1 MFIFVYTQGQSIT
14 DRIATFV
21 MTTTQEKALRKNN
34 PKGFTLS
41 ISQRI
46 LGGFAILIFFFMFNS
61 IFSLITLRDS
71 AAITKNS
78 YNVVNPSLEEIR
90 NFKLLVTQSRMY
102 TISWIYSRT
111 SDEDK
116 DSLRKIHNDYPEF
129 KDNLMQLQTNWENKQ
144 LAKILDNVFSN
155 FEKLQ
160 KIQKEE
166 IMNKIVEFDDY
177 EDLMTTSVA
186 SEIVESQIFPLYKNI
201 IAQLDQ
207 IARQKKKET
216 EDSQKNLIESIQRQ
230 QLLTIILAVFSVIVG
245 LSAYFITRRNIVDP
259 IKYINSVFV
268 KLGTGELP
276 SEQNYPFKRDEIGEM
291 ADSAGKLINGLRETS
306 RFAENIGKG
315 NYQASF
321 QPLSKQDVLGNA
333 LLEMRDNLAK
343 VAEEDR
349 RRNWSTT
356 GLALFGELVGKKATD
371 LKNLSDLIISNL
383 VKYVDANQGGL
394 FIVEDADGH
403 IDKEIFMTLASCYA
417 WDSKKYLEQRVYRG
431 DGLTG
436 QAWQEG
442 ATIHLTEIPNDYV
455 SITSGLGESNPNSL
469 LIVPLKLNEEVF
481 GVVELASFNIF
492 EEYKVK
498 FVENIAE
505 SIASAIASVKTTER
519 TNRLLDE
526 STMMTEQMKSQE
538 EEMRQNMEELQ
549 ATQESTEKAQYE
561 AKEVSELLELT
572 HLVIKTDTRFFI
584 TSANELTESKLQ
596 YESAELKGMAI
607 EHVFESYDKVEYA
620 KSRLT
625 KGHKYSEFM
634 YLNTKSE
641 DRVIVRVNA
650 AAIKNEKGKIQ
661 HYLFLLND
669 ISGINAEIV

>member
-1 MFIFVYTQGQSIT
+1 MVKNIEEKSSQSI
-14 DRIATFV
+14 R
-21 MTTTQEKALRKNN
+21 NN
-34 PKGFTLS
+34 KGFSLS

-46 LGGFAILIFFFMFNS
+46 LVGFAILIFFFMFNAT
-61 IFSLITLRDS
+61 FSLITLRNS
-71 AAITKNS
+71 ATITQTS

-90 NFKLLVTQSRMY
+90 DFKLMVTQSRMY
-102 TISWIYSRT
+102 TISWINSRT
-111 SDEDK
+111 SEEDK
-116 DSLRKIHNDYPEF
+116 DSLRKIHNDFPEF
-129 KDNLMQLQTNWENKQ
+129 KDNLMQLQAKWENKQ
-144 LAKILDNVFSN
+144 LARTLDIVFAD

-177 EDLMTTSVA
+177 EDLMTSTIA
-186 SEIVESQIFPLYKNI
+186 REIVENQIFPLYKDI
-201 IAQLDQ
+201 ITKLEQIAQ
-207 IARQKKKET
+207 QKKKET
-216 EDSQKNLIESIQRQ
+216 EASQKKLLTSIQQ
-230 QLLTIILAVFSVIVG
+230 QQVITIVLAILSVMVG
-245 LSAYFITRRNIVDP
+245 LIAYFITRKNIVNP
-259 IKYINSVFV
+259 IKYINNVFV

-276 SEQNYPFKRDEIGEM
+276 SEQNYPFKNDEIGEM
-291 ADSAGKLINGLRETS
+291 ADSADKLVTGLRETS

-321 QPLSKQDVLGNA
+321 KPLSNNDVLGNA

-383 VKYVDANQGGL
+383 VKYVEANQGGL
-394 FIVEDADGH
+394 FIVED
-403 IDKEIFMTLASCYA
+403 IDEHDQDEPFMSLASCYA

-442 ATIHLTEIPNDYV
+442 STIRLTEIPHDYV
-455 SITSGLGESNPNSL
+455 MITSGLGESNPNSL

-481 GVVELASFNIF
+481 GVVELASFNVF
-492 EEYKVK
+492 EDYEVT

-561 AKEVSELLELT
+561 AREVSELLELT

-584 TSANELTESKLQ
+584 TSANELTEAKLH
-596 YESAELKGMAI
+596 YEAAELKGMAI

-620 KSRLT
+620 KARLA

-641 DRVIVRVNA
+641 DKVMVKVNA
-650 AAIKNEKGKIQ
+650 AAIKNEKGKVQ

>member
-1 MFIFVYTQGQSIT
+1 MTDITQKPT
-14 DRIATFV
+14 KKR
-21 MTTTQEKALRKNN
+21 RN
-34 PKGFTLS
+34 KGFTLS

-46 LGGFAILIFFFMFNS
+46 LAGFAILIFFFMSNAT
-61 IFSLITLRDS
+61 FSLITLRDS

-102 TISWIYSRT
+102 TISWISSRT
-111 SDEDK
+111 SDDDK
-116 DSLRKIHNDYPEF
+116 DSLKKIHNDYPEF
-129 KDNLMQLQTNWENKQ
+129 KDKLVQLQSKWENKQ
-144 LAKILDNVFSN
+144 LAKTLDQVFTN
-155 FEKLQ
+155 FERLQ

-177 EDLMTTSVA
+177 EDLITTSVA
-186 SEIVESQIFPLYKNI
+186 SEIVDSQIFPLYKKI

-207 IARQKKKET
+207 IALQKKKET
-216 EDSQKNLIESIQRQ
+216 ENSQKDLIDSIKNQ
-230 QLLTIILAVFSVIVG
+230 QLLTIILAVLSVMVG
-245 LSAYFITRRNIVDP
+245 LGAYFITRRNIVDP

-276 SEQNYPFKRDEIGEM
+276 SEQGYPFKKDEIGEM
-291 ADSAGKLINGLRETS
+291 ADSAGKLVNGLRETS
-306 RFAENIGKG
+306 RFAESIGKG

-321 QPLSKQDVLGNA
+321 TPLSDKDVLGNA

-356 GLALFGELVGKKATD
+356 GLARFGELVGKKATD

-383 VKYVDANQGGL
+383 VKYVEANQGGL
-394 FIVEDADGH
+394 FIVEDLDNKS
-403 IDKEIFMTLASCYA
+403 DEMYMSLVSCYA
-417 WDSKKYLEQRVYRG
+417 WDSKKYLEKRVYRG

-442 ATIHLTEIPNDYV
+442 ETIHLTEIPNDYV
-455 SITSGLGESNPNSL
+455 SITSGLGEANPRSL

-481 GVVELASFNIF
+481 GVVELASFNVF
-492 EEYKVK
+492 EEYEVK

-526 STMMTEQMKSQE
+526 STMMTEQMRSQE

-549 ATQESTEKAQYE
+549 ATQESTEKSQYE
-561 AKEVSELLELT
+561 SKEVNELLELT
-572 HLVIKTDTRFFI
+572 NLVIKTDTRFFI
-584 TSANELTESKLQ
+584 TSANELTEAKLQ
-596 YESAELKGMAI
+596 YETAELKGMAI

-625 KGHKYSEFM
+625 KGHKYSEFL
-634 YLNTKSE
+634 YLNTKSS
-641 DRVIVRVNA
+641 DRIMVKVNA
-650 AAIKNEKGKIQ
+650 AAIRNEKGKIQ

-669 ISGINAEIV
+669 ISGINAEIA

>member
-1 MFIFVYTQGQSIT
+1 METNIAEKPSQST
-14 DRIATFV
+14 
-21 MTTTQEKALRKNN
+21 KNN
-34 PKGFTLS
+34 KGFSLS

-46 LGGFAILIFFFMFNS
+46 LVGFAILIFFFMFNAT
-61 IFSLITLRDS
+61 FSLITLRNS
-71 AAITKNS
+71 ATITKTS

-90 NFKLLVTQSRMY
+90 NFKLMVTQSRMY
-102 TISWIYSRT
+102 TISWINFDNSE
-111 SDEDK
+111 EDK
-116 DSLRKIHNDYPEF
+116 DSLRKIHNEYPEF
-129 KDNLMQLQTNWENKQ
+129 KDNLMQLQAKWENKQ
-144 LAKILDNVFSN
+144 LAKLLDLVFKD
-155 FEKLQ
+155 FEDLQ

-177 EDLMTTSVA
+177 EDLMTSTIVR
-186 SEIVESQIFPLYKNI
+186 EIVENQIFPKYKKI
-201 IAQLDQ
+201 IGRLEQ
-207 IARQKKKET
+207 IALQKRKET
-216 EDSQKNLIESIQRQ
+216 EASQKNLLASIQQ
-230 QLLTIILAVFSVIVG
+230 QQVITIVLAILSVMVG
-245 LSAYFITRRNIVDP
+245 LIAYFITRRNIVDP
-259 IKYINSVFV
+259 IKYINNVFV

-276 SEQNYPFKRDEIGEM
+276 SEQNYPFKNDEIGEM
-291 ADSAGKLINGLRETS
+291 ADSADKLVTGLRETS

-321 QPLSKQDVLGNA
+321 EPLSNNDVLGNA

-356 GLALFGELVGKKATD
+356 GLALFGELVGKIASD

-383 VKYVDANQGGL
+383 VKYVEANQGGL
-394 FIVEDADGH
+394 FIVED
-403 IDKEIFMTLASCYA
+403 IDEHDREEPYMSLASCYA

-442 ATIHLTEIPNDYV
+442 STIRLTEIPHDYV
-455 SITSGLGESNPNSL
+455 MITSGLGKANPSSL

-481 GVVELASFNIF
+481 GVVELASFNVF
-492 EEYKVK
+492 EDYEVK

-561 AKEVSELLELT
+561 ASEVNELLELT
-572 HLVIKTDTRFFI
+572 NLVIKTDTRFFI
-584 TSANELTESKLQ
+584 TSANELTEAKLH

-620 KSRLT
+620 KARLA

-641 DRVIVRVNA
+641 DRVMVKVNA
-650 AAIKNEKGKIQ
+650 AAIRNEKGKLQ

>member
-1 MFIFVYTQGQSIT
+1 
-14 DRIATFV
+14 
-21 MTTTQEKALRKNN
+21 
-34 PKGFTLS
+34 
-41 ISQRI
+41 
-46 LGGFAILIFFFMFNS
+46 
-61 IFSLITLRDS
+61 
-71 AAITKNS
+71 
-78 YNVVNPSLEEIR
+78 
-90 NFKLLVTQSRMY
+90 MY
-102 TISWIYSRT
+102 TISWISPYSNN
-111 SDEDK
+111 DDK
-116 DSLRKIHNDYPEF
+116 DSLKKIHNDYPEF
-129 KDNLMQLQTNWENKQ
+129 KDNLMQLQSKWENKQ
-144 LAKILDNVFSN
+144 LAKTLDQVFTN

-166 IMNKIVEFDDY
+166 IMNKIVDFDDY
-177 EDLMTTSVA
+177 EIFA
-186 SEIVESQIFPLYKNI
+186 SNTLASDRIEKKLFPLYKEI

-207 IARQKKKET
+207 IALQKKKET
-216 EDSQKNLIESIQRQ
+216 EDSQKDLIASIQNQ
-230 QLLTIILAVFSVIVG
+230 QLLTIILAVLSVMVG
-245 LSAYFITRRNIVDP
+245 LAAYFVTRRNIVDP

-276 SEQNYPFKRDEIGEM
+276 SEQGYPFKKDEIGEM
-291 ADSAGKLINGLRETS
+291 ADSAGKLVNGLRETS

-321 QPLSKQDVLGNA
+321 TPLSEKDVLGNA

-356 GLALFGELVGKKATD
+356 GLARFGELVGKKATD

-383 VKYVDANQGGL
+383 VKYVEANQGGL
-394 FIVEDADGH
+394 FIVEDLD
-403 IDKEIFMTLASCYA
+403 DTSDEVYMSLASCYA

-442 ATIHLTEIPNDYV
+442 ETIHLTEIPNDYV
-455 SITSGLGESNPNSL
+455 SITSGLGEANPRSL

-481 GVVELASFNIF
+481 GVVELASFNVF
-492 EEYKVK
+492 EEYEVK

-526 STMMTEQMKSQE
+526 STMMTEQMRSQE

-549 ATQESTEKAQYE
+549 ATQESTEKSQYE
-561 AKEVSELLELT
+561 SKEVNELLELT
-572 HLVIKTDTRFFI
+572 NLVIKTDTRFFI
-584 TSANELTESKLQ
+584 TAANELTEAKLQ
-596 YESAELKGMAI
+596 YETAELKGMAI

-625 KGHKYSEFM
+625 KGHKYSEFL
-634 YLNTKSE
+634 YLNTKSD
-641 DRVIVRVNA
+641 DRIMVKVNA
-650 AAIKNEKGKIQ
+650 AAIRNEKGKIQ

-669 ISGINAEIV
+669 ISGINAEIA

>member
-1 MFIFVYTQGQSIT
+1 MENKIE
-14 DRIATFV
+14 
-21 MTTTQEKALRKNN
+21 EKPSTPQPRRNT
-34 PKGFTLS
+34 KGFSLT

-46 LGGFAILIFFFMFNS
+46 LLGFAILIFFFMSNAT
-61 IFSLITLRDS
+61 FSLITLRNS
-71 AAITKNS
+71 ATITKTS

-90 NFKLLVTQSRMY
+90 DFKLMVTQSRMY
-102 TISWIYSRT
+102 TISWINSRT
-111 SDEDK
+111 SEEDK

-129 KDNLMQLQTNWENKQ
+129 KDNLMQLQTKWENKQ
-144 LAKILDNVFSN
+144 LARTLDEVFTD

-166 IMNKIVEFDDY
+166 IMNKILEFEDY
-177 EDLMTTSVA
+177 EDLVTSSIA
-186 SEIVESQIFPLYKNI
+186 REIVENQIFPLYKKI
-201 IAQLDQ
+201 ITKLEQ
-207 IARQKKKET
+207 IARQKKQET
-216 EDSQKNLIESIQRQ
+216 EASQKNLLASIQQ
-230 QLLTIILAVFSVIVG
+230 QQVLTIVLAILSVMVG
-245 LSAYFITRRNIVDP
+245 LIAYFITRKNIVDP
-259 IKYINSVFV
+259 IKYINGVFV

-276 SEQNYPFKRDEIGEM
+276 SEQNYPFKNDEIGEM
-291 ADSAGKLINGLRETS
+291 ADSADKLVNGLRETS

-321 QPLSKQDVLGNA
+321 KPLSGKDVLGNA

-383 VKYVDANQGGL
+383 VNYVEANQGGL
-394 FIVEDADGH
+394 FIVED
-403 IDKEIFMTLASCYA
+403 IDEHNDEDPFMTLASCYA
-417 WDSKKYLEQRVYRG
+417 WDSKKYLEQKVYRG

-442 ATIHLTEIPNDYV
+442 STIRLTEIPNDYV
-455 SITSGLGESNPNSL
+455 RITSGLGESNPSSL

-481 GVVELASFNIF
+481 GVVELASFNVF
-492 EEYKVK
+492 EDYEVK

-561 AKEVSELLELT
+561 AREVSELLELT
-572 HLVIKTDTRFFI
+572 NLVIKTDTRFFI
-584 TSANELTESKLQ
+584 TSANELTEAKLH
-596 YESAELKGMAI
+596 YESSELKGMAI

-620 KSRLT
+620 KARLA

-641 DRVIVRVNA
+641 DRVMVKVNA
-650 AAIKNEKGKIQ
+650 AAIRNEKGKVQ

>member
-1 MFIFVYTQGQSIT
+1 MT
-14 DRIATFV
+14 DIK
-21 MTTTQEKALRKNN
+21 EKPTRKRK
-34 PKGFTLS
+34 KGFTLS

-46 LGGFAILIFFFMFNS
+46 LAGFAVLIFFFMLNAT
-61 IFSLITLRDS
+61 FSLITLKES
-71 AAITKNS
+71 AAITQNS

-102 TISWIYSRT
+102 TISWISSRS
-111 SDEDK
+111 SDDDK
-116 DSLRKIHNDYPEF
+116 DSLKKIHNDYPEF
-129 KDNLMQLQTNWENKQ
+129 KDNLMQLQSKWENKQ
-144 LAKILDNVFSN
+144 LAKTLDQVFTN

-177 EDLMTTSVA
+177 EDLITTSLA
-186 SEIVESQIFPLYKNI
+186 SDIVEKNIFPLYKKI

-207 IARQKKKET
+207 IALQKKKET
-216 EDSQKNLIESIQRQ
+216 EDSQKDLIDSIKNQ
-230 QLLTIILAVFSVIVG
+230 QLLTIILAVLSVMVG
-245 LSAYFITRRNIVDP
+245 LLAYFITRRNIVDP

-276 SEQNYPFKRDEIGEM
+276 SEQGYPFKKDEIGEM
-291 ADSAGKLINGLRETS
+291 ADSAGKLVNGLRETS

-321 QPLSKQDVLGNA
+321 NPLSDKDVLGNA

-356 GLALFGELVGKKATD
+356 GLARFGELVGKKATD

-383 VKYVDANQGGL
+383 VKYVEANQGGL
-394 FIVEDADGH
+394 FIVEDLDETS
-403 IDKEIFMTLASCYA
+403 DEVYMSLASCYA

-442 ATIHLTEIPNDYV
+442 ETIHLTEIPNDYV
-455 SITSGLGESNPNSL
+455 SITSGLGEANPRSL

-481 GVVELASFNIF
+481 GVVELASFNVF
-492 EEYKVK
+492 EEYEVK

-526 STMMTEQMKSQE
+526 STMMTEQMRSQE

-549 ATQESTEKAQYE
+549 ATQESTEKSQYE
-561 AKEVSELLELT
+561 SREVNELLELT
-572 HLVIKTDTRFFI
+572 NLVIRTDTRFFI
-584 TSANELTESKLQ
+584 TAANELTEAKLQ
-596 YESAELKGMAI
+596 YETAELKGMAI

-625 KGHKYSEFM
+625 KGHKYSEFL
-634 YLNTKSE
+634 YLNTKSD
-641 DRVIVRVNA
+641 DRIMVKVNA
-650 AAIKNEKGKIQ
+650 AAIRNEKGKIQ

-669 ISGINAEIV
+669 ISGINAEIA

>member
-1 MFIFVYTQGQSIT
+1 METNIAEKPSQST
-14 DRIATFV
+14 
-21 MTTTQEKALRKNN
+21 KNN
-34 PKGFTLS
+34 KGFSLS

-46 LGGFAILIFFFMFNS
+46 LVGFAILIFFFMFNAT
-61 IFSLITLRDS
+61 FSLITLRNS
-71 AAITKNS
+71 ATITKTS

-90 NFKLLVTQSRMY
+90 NFKLMVTQSRMY
-102 TISWIYSRT
+102 TISWINFDNSE
-111 SDEDK
+111 EDK
-116 DSLRKIHNDYPEF
+116 DSLRKIHNEYPEF
-129 KDNLMQLQTNWENKQ
+129 KDNLMQLQAKWENKQ
-144 LAKILDNVFSN
+144 LAKLLDLVFKD
-155 FEKLQ
+155 FEDLQ

-177 EDLMTTSVA
+177 EDLMTSTIVR
-186 SEIVESQIFPLYKNI
+186 EIVENQIFPKYKKI
-201 IAQLDQ
+201 IGRLEQ
-207 IARQKKKET
+207 IALQKRKET
-216 EDSQKNLIESIQRQ
+216 EASQKNLLASIQQ
-230 QLLTIILAVFSVIVG
+230 QQVITIVLAILSVMVG
-245 LSAYFITRRNIVDP
+245 LIAYFITRRNIVDP
-259 IKYINSVFV
+259 IKYINNVFV

-276 SEQNYPFKRDEIGEM
+276 SEQNYPFKNDEIGEM
-291 ADSAGKLINGLRETS
+291 ADSADKLVTGLRETS

-321 QPLSKQDVLGNA
+321 EPLSNNDVLGNA

-383 VKYVDANQGGL
+383 VKYVEANQGGL
-394 FIVEDADGH
+394 FIVED
-403 IDKEIFMTLASCYA
+403 IDEHDREEPYMSLASCYA

-442 ATIHLTEIPNDYV
+442 STIRLTEIPHDYV
-455 SITSGLGESNPNSL
+455 MITSGLGKANPSSL

-481 GVVELASFNIF
+481 GVVELASFNVF
-492 EEYKVK
+492 EDYEVK

-561 AKEVSELLELT
+561 ASEVNELLELT
-572 HLVIKTDTRFFI
+572 NLVIKTDTRFFI
-584 TSANELTESKLQ
+584 TSANELTEAKLH

-620 KSRLT
+620 KARLA

-641 DRVIVRVNA
+641 DRVMVKVNA
-650 AAIKNEKGKIQ
+650 AAIRNEKGKLQ

>member
-1 MFIFVYTQGQSIT
+1 
-14 DRIATFV
+14 
-21 MTTTQEKALRKNN
+21 MTVIQEKSTKRKNK
-34 PKGFTLS
+34 KGFTIT

-46 LGGFAILIFFFMFNS
+46 LAGFAILIFFFMSNAT
-61 IFSLITLRDS
+61 FSLITLRDS

-111 SDEDK
+111 SDDDK
-116 DSLRKIHNDYPEF
+116 DSLRKIHNDFPEF
-129 KDNLMQLQTNWENKQ
+129 KDNLIQLQTNWENKQ
-144 LAKILDNVFSN
+144 LAKILDKVFAS
-155 FEKLQ
+155 FERLQ

-177 EDLMTTSVA
+177 EDIMTISVA
-186 SEIVESQIFPLYKNI
+186 SEIVESQIFPLYKKI
-201 IAQLDQ
+201 IEQLDY
-207 IARQKKKET
+207 IAHKKKKET
-216 EDSQKNLIESIQRQ
+216 ENSQKSLIDSIQNQ
-230 QLLTIILAVFSVIVG
+230 QLLTIVLAVLSVMVG
-245 LSAYFITRRNIVDP
+245 LGAYFVTRKNIVDP
-259 IKYINSVFV
+259 IKYINGVFV

-276 SEQNYPFKRDEIGEM
+276 SEQDYRFKKDEIGEM
-291 ADSAGKLINGLRETS
+291 ADSAGKLVTGLRETS

-321 QPLSKQDVLGNA
+321 EPLSSKDVLGNA

-394 FIVEDADGH
+394 FIVEDLDDALE
-403 IDKEIFMTLASCYA
+403 EIYMSLASCYA

-442 ATIHLTEIPNDYV
+442 ATIHLSEIPNDYV
-455 SITSGLGESNPNSL
+455 SITSGLGESNPRSL

-492 EEYKVK
+492 EEYEVK

-561 AKEVSELLELT
+561 SKEVNELLELT
-572 HLVIKTDTRFFI
+572 SLVIKTDTRFFI
-584 TSANELTESKLQ
+584 TAANELTEAKLQ
-596 YESAELKGMAI
+596 YESAELRGMAI

-620 KSRLT
+620 KARLT
-625 KGHKYSEFM
+625 KGHKYSEFL
-634 YLNTKSE
+634 YLNTKSD
-641 DRVIVRVNA
+641 DRIMVKVNA
-650 AAIKNEKGKIQ
+650 AAIRNEKGKIQ
-661 HYLFLLND
+661 HYLFLLSD
-669 ISGINAEIV
+669 ISGINAEMV

>member
-1 MFIFVYTQGQSIT
+1 METNIAEKPSQST
-14 DRIATFV
+14 
-21 MTTTQEKALRKNN
+21 KNN
-34 PKGFTLS
+34 KGFSLS

-46 LGGFAILIFFFMFNS
+46 LVGFAILIFFFMFNAT
-61 IFSLITLRDS
+61 FSLITLRNS
-71 AAITKNS
+71 ATITKTS

-90 NFKLLVTQSRMY
+90 NFKLMVTQSRMY
-102 TISWIYSRT
+102 TISWINFDNSE
-111 SDEDK
+111 EDK
-116 DSLRKIHNDYPEF
+116 DSLRKIHNEYPEF
-129 KDNLMQLQTNWENKQ
+129 KDNLMQLQAKWENKQ
-144 LAKILDNVFSN
+144 LAKLLDLVFKD
-155 FEKLQ
+155 FEDLQ

-177 EDLMTTSVA
+177 EDLMTSTIVR
-186 SEIVESQIFPLYKNI
+186 EIVENQIFPKYKKI
-201 IAQLDQ
+201 IGRLEQ
-207 IARQKKKET
+207 IALQKRKET
-216 EDSQKNLIESIQRQ
+216 EASQKNLLASIQQ
-230 QLLTIILAVFSVIVG
+230 QQVITIVLAILSVMVG
-245 LSAYFITRRNIVDP
+245 LIAYFITRRNIVDP
-259 IKYINSVFV
+259 IKYINNVFV

-276 SEQNYPFKRDEIGEM
+276 SEQNYPFKNDEIGEM
-291 ADSAGKLINGLRETS
+291 ADSADKLVTGLRETS

-321 QPLSKQDVLGNA
+321 EPLSNNDVLGNA

-383 VKYVDANQGGL
+383 VKYVEANQGGL
-394 FIVEDADGH
+394 FIVED
-403 IDKEIFMTLASCYA
+403 IDEHDREEPYMSLASCYA

-442 ATIHLTEIPNDYV
+442 STIRLTEIPHDYV
-455 SITSGLGESNPNSL
+455 MITSGLGKANPSSL

-481 GVVELASFNIF
+481 GVVELASFNVF
-492 EEYKVK
+492 EDYEVK

-561 AKEVSELLELT
+561 ASEVNELLELT

-584 TSANELTESKLQ
+584 TSANELTEAKLH

-620 KSRLT
+620 KARLA

-641 DRVIVRVNA
+641 DRVMVKVNA
-650 AAIKNEKGKIQ
+650 AAIRNEKGKLQ

>member
-1 MFIFVYTQGQSIT
+1 MT
-14 DRIATFV
+14 DIK
-21 MTTTQEKALRKNN
+21 EKPTKKRK
-34 PKGFTLS
+34 KGFTLS

-46 LGGFAILIFFFMFNS
+46 LAGFAVLIFFFMLNAT
-61 IFSLITLRDS
+61 FSLITLKES
-71 AAITKNS
+71 AAITQNS

-90 NFKLLVTQSRMY
+90 NLKLLVTQSRMY
-102 TISWIYSRT
+102 TISWISPYSNN
-111 SDEDK
+111 DDK
-116 DSLRKIHNDYPEF
+116 DSLKKIHNDYPEF
-129 KDNLMQLQTNWENKQ
+129 KDNLMQLQSKWENKQ
-144 LAKILDNVFSN
+144 LAKTLDQVFTN

-166 IMNKIVEFDDY
+166 IMNKIVDFDDY
-177 EDLMTTSVA
+177 EIFA
-186 SEIVESQIFPLYKNI
+186 SNTLASDRIEKKLFPLYKEI

-207 IARQKKKET
+207 IALQKKKET
-216 EDSQKNLIESIQRQ
+216 EDSQKDLIASIQNQ
-230 QLLTIILAVFSVIVG
+230 QLLTIILAVLSVMVG
-245 LSAYFITRRNIVDP
+245 LAAYFVTRRNIVDP

-276 SEQNYPFKRDEIGEM
+276 SEQGYPFKKDEIGEM
-291 ADSAGKLINGLRETS
+291 ADSAGKLVNGLRETS

-321 QPLSKQDVLGNA
+321 TPLSEKDVLGNA

-356 GLALFGELVGKKATD
+356 GLARFGELVGKKATD

-383 VKYVDANQGGL
+383 VKYVEANQGGL
-394 FIVEDADGH
+394 FIVEDLD
-403 IDKEIFMTLASCYA
+403 DTSDEVYMSLASCYA

-442 ATIHLTEIPNDYV
+442 ETIHLTEIPNDYV
-455 SITSGLGESNPNSL
+455 SITSGLGEANPRSL

-481 GVVELASFNIF
+481 GVVELASFNVF
-492 EEYKVK
+492 EEYEVK

-526 STMMTEQMKSQE
+526 STMMTEQMRSQE

-549 ATQESTEKAQYE
+549 ATQESTEKSQYE
-561 AKEVSELLELT
+561 SKEVNELLELT
-572 HLVIKTDTRFFI
+572 NLVIKTDTRFFI
-584 TSANELTESKLQ
+584 TAANELTEAKLQ
-596 YESAELKGMAI
+596 YETAELKGMAI

-625 KGHKYSEFM
+625 KGHKYSEFL
-634 YLNTKSE
+634 YLNTKSD
-641 DRVIVRVNA
+641 DRIMVKVNA
-650 AAIKNEKGKIQ
+650 AAIRNEKGKIQ

-669 ISGINAEIV
+669 ISGINAEIA

>member
-1 MFIFVYTQGQSIT
+1 MAKKIEEKPSAPQS
-14 DRIATFV
+14 R
-21 MTTTQEKALRKNN
+21 RNN
-34 PKGFTLS
+34 KGFSLT

-46 LGGFAILIFFFMFNS
+46 LVGFAILIFFFMFNAT
-61 IFSLITLRDS
+61 FSLITLRNS
-71 AAITKNS
+71 ATITKTS

-90 NFKLLVTQSRMY
+90 DFKLMVTQSRMY
-102 TISWIYSRT
+102 TISWINSRT
-111 SDEDK
+111 SEEDK

-129 KDNLMQLQTNWENKQ
+129 KDNLMQLQAKWENKQ
-144 LAKILDNVFSN
+144 LARTLDEVFTD

-166 IMNKIVEFDDY
+166 IMNKILEFEDY
-177 EDLMTTSVA
+177 EDLVTSSIA
-186 SEIVESQIFPLYKNI
+186 REIVENQIFPLYKKI
-201 IAQLDQ
+201 ITKLEQ
-207 IARQKKKET
+207 IARQKKQET
-216 EDSQKNLIESIQRQ
+216 EASQKNLLTSIQQ
-230 QLLTIILAVFSVIVG
+230 QQFITIFLAILSVIVG
-245 LSAYFITRRNIVDP
+245 LIAYFLTRRNIVDP
-259 IKYINSVFV
+259 IKYINGVFV

-276 SEQNYPFKRDEIGEM
+276 SEQNYPFKNDEIGEM
-291 ADSAGKLINGLRETS
+291 ADSADKLVNGLRETS

-321 QPLSKQDVLGNA
+321 QPLSNNDVLGNA

-383 VKYVDANQGGL
+383 VNYVEANQGGL
-394 FIVEDADGH
+394 FIVED
-403 IDKEIFMTLASCYA
+403 IDEHNDEDPFMTLASCYA
-417 WDSKKYLEQRVYRG
+417 WDSKKYLEQKVYRG

-442 ATIHLTEIPNDYV
+442 STIRLTEIPNDYV
-455 SITSGLGESNPNSL
+455 RITSGLGESNPSSL

-481 GVVELASFNIF
+481 GVVELASFNVF
-492 EEYKVK
+492 EDYEVK

-561 AKEVSELLELT
+561 AREVSELLELT
-572 HLVIKTDTRFFI
+572 NLVIKTDTRFFI
-584 TSANELTESKLQ
+584 TSANELTEAKLH
-596 YESAELKGMAI
+596 YESSELKGMAI

-620 KSRLT
+620 KARLA

-641 DRVIVRVNA
+641 DRVMVKVNA
-650 AAIKNEKGKIQ
+650 AAIRNEKGKVQ